1 MKAFEK
7 TKTMLITLSIF
18 MVINVFGLVISQD
31 TLAIDLLNLAIG
43 FFLIQLIVVER
54 KLKKEQTQEEV

>member
-31 TLAIDLLNLAIG
+31 TLATDLLNLAIG
-43 FFLIQLIVVER
+43 FFLIQVLLVER
-54 KLKKEQTQEEV
+54 KLKKEQTQKEV